1 MRPTAMHAAHGAGT
15 GRGGGIGLIYV
26 KNTASQGSAN
36 GSASGR
42 PEAPKFGQLAGRSV
56 VNTPSDYHPFSFY
69 SLKPALGSCHSFL
82 APLCGRGCQGL
93 SSRAG

>member
-1 MRPTAMHAAHGAGT
+1 MHVSTVEYIAVYHIKRA
-15 GRGGGIGLIYV
+15 RGGGDGCCVFGLKRTVKYV

-56 VNTPSDYHPFSFY
+56 FNTPSGYHPFSFY
-69 SLKPALGSCHSFL
+69 
-82 APLCGRGCQGL
+82 
-93 SSRAG
+93 

>member
-1 MRPTAMHAAHGAGT
+1 MQK
-15 GRGGGIGLIYV
+15 GLEHTTQLYV

-56 VNTPSDYHPFSFY
+56 VNIPSDYHLFSFY
-69 SLKPALGSCHSFL
+69 SLKPALGSWNEPALNINIGWPSGTFF
-82 APLCGRGCQGL
+82 GG
-93 SSRAG
+93 